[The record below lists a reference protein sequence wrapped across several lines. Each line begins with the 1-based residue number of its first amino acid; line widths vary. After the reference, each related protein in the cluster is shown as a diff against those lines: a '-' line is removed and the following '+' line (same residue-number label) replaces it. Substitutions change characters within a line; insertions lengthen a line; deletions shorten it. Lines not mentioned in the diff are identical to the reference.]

1 MRWSAVM
8 LSASLAG
15 IFGLSQGALAEPSA
29 EVLEEGKVL
38 FMEGAAPACAVC
50 HALKDAEA
58 TGNIGPDL
66 NDLQPKRDRIIKAM
80 EEGTGPM
87 PSFSDSL
94 TAEQMA
100 AIADYVVHA
109 TQ

>member
-8 LSASLAG
+8 LSASVAG
-15 IFGLSQGALAEPSA
+15 LIGISQGAIAEPSA

-50 HALKDAEA
+50 HALEDADA
-58 TGNIGPDL
+58 TGNIGPNLDE
-66 NDLQPKRDRIIKAM
+66 LQPKRDRIIKAM

-94 TAEQMA
+94 TAEQLE
-100 AIADYVVHA
+100 AIADYVVHV